1 MARNVNALMLAWT
14 AVDECNID
22 SVHRNNIKKE
32 ISQLLHKYADK
43 QRSLAGVPAFLST
56 LHQQHNLQEQCLMQ
70 LEMTRDYV
78 EEPKGRE
85 LQQNPGKKH
94 QRQQP
99 KTYKSHQKQHQN
111 QQEEGW
117 GWQNSTGRSLN
128 KNQKRKQRKKK
139 WQFNKHPRFSSHPYS
154 GIQGDP
160 FAERA
165 RQI

>member
-1 MARNVNALMLAWT
+1 VPSLVQNHDMARNVNALMLAWT

-99 KTYKSHQKQHQN
+99 RKAAS
-111 QQEEGW
+111 ESARRLGVAE
-117 GWQNSTGRSLN
+117 LN
-128 KNQKRKQRKKK
+128 WEKPK
-139 WQFNKHPRFSSHPYS
+139 
-154 GIQGDP
+154 
-160 FAERA
+160 
-165 RQI
+165 